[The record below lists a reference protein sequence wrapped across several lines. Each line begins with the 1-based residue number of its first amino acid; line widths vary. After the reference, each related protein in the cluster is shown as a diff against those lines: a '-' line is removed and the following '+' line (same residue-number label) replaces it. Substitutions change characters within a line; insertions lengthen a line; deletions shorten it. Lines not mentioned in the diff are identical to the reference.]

1 MKEHIVYFI
10 LLCLFTIFLYAGFM
24 QAIAY
29 GKDKLKFDSQNV
41 REIWQAC
48 SLQFQAITPYML
60 PLTRIYLCDCCTD
73 QMRIKFTPEQVK
85 GLTPEQARI
94 LGEEMKMLCPIPVSK
109 PPIET

>member
-1 MKEHIVYFI
+1 MRTFLLYSIFVLTFSIFIYGALKQYAEGKE
-10 LLCLFTIFLYAGFM
+10 G
-24 QAIAY
+24 
-29 GKDKLKFDSQNV
+29 LKFDSQNV

-48 SLQFQAITPYML
+48 SLQFQTITPYM
-60 PLTRIYLCDCCTD
+60 PQLTRISLCDCYTD

-94 LGEEMKMLCPIPVSK
+94 LGQEMKVLCPIPVSK